1 MKRMGHK
8 ICIICTNDA
17 HCALCFGAHGIG
29 FDGVV
34 AVVAK
39 ARRRYGVQNVC
50 LVDSGDALGVGALG
64 CISAGEI
71 PLAVMNRAGY
81 VAACPGN
88 ADLTFGPARMLELS
102 CAASF
107 EFVCANLVDLVS
119 SKPVF
124 APYRLCDVGG
134 LRVAFVGVVT
144 PLAAS
149 AFEASAFATHSQ
161 SHIWDCSSDNE
172 GRRLYRAVQNA
183 VDDARTHGAD
193 IVVLL
198 SHLGQTGE
206 HSAFRS
212 DVVVANTHGIDLV
225 CDGHSHE
232 RYCQR
237 VSDLRGHEVVIVQGG
252 LKLACANVV
261 EIDAQSLA
269 IKVTAVDVFSV
280 QPDDTMSRF
289 VDSCIEPWKGSLDKG
304 ICALPC
310 FLAAQDEAGSWLVRR
325 QETNLG
331 DLVADAWCDAL
342 DADIALVP
350 SWVIRDNL
358 ASGQVSMHQLYE
370 VLCLGHNITCV
381 KVSGQVICDALAFA
395 VCAYPKPNRYWLQV
409 SSSLSFAFDAS
420 CSTVSDVRIG
430 GKPICAQS
438 VYTVA
443 GVDFMIQAGKGAY
456 GMFAVSQPVDCDA
469 VRDVDALARYLSK
482 LGQEE
487 LCRCYANP
495 DGAGRIRVL

>member
-17 HCALCFGAHGIG
+17 HCALSYGPQGIG
-29 FDGVV
+29 FDGVAAV
-34 AVVAK
+34 AAK
-39 ARRRYGVQNVC
+39 ARRRYGAQNVC

-71 PLAVMNRAGY
+71 PLAAMNRAGY

-102 CAASF
+102 RAASF
-107 EFVCANLVDLVS
+107 EFVCSNLIDLDS

-124 APYRLCDVGG
+124 ASYRLCDVGG
-134 LRVAFVGVVT
+134 LHVAFVGVVT

-149 AFEASAFATHSQ
+149 AFEASAFAAHSQ
-161 SHIWDCSSDNE
+161 SLMWDCSSDGD
-172 GRRLYRAVQNA
+172 GRKLYGAVQSA

-198 SHLGQTGE
+198 SHLGQAGE

-212 DVVVANTHGIDLV
+212 NVVVANTHGIDLV

-232 RYCQR
+232 RYCRR
-237 VSDLRGHEVVIVQGG
+237 VHDLHGHEVVIVQGG
-252 LKLACANVV
+252 LKLACTNVV
-261 EIDAQSLA
+261 EIDVQSHE
-269 IKVTAVDVFSV
+269 IKVTAVDASSV
-280 QPDDTMSRF
+280 QPDDTMSHF
-289 VDSCIEPWKGSLDKG
+289 IDSCIDPWKSRLDKE
-304 ICALPC
+304 ICVLPC
-310 FLAAQDEAGSWLVRR
+310 FLSAQDEAGSWLVRR

-370 VLCLGHNITCV
+370 VLCLGHNLTCV

-420 CSTVSDVRIG
+420 CGMVSNVCVG
-430 GKPICAQS
+430 GKPICARDA
-438 VYTVA
+438 YTVA
-443 GVDFMIQAGKGAY
+443 GVDFMVKAGKGAY
-456 GMFAVSQPVDCDA
+456 EMFAASQPVDCDT
-469 VRDVDALARYLSK
+469 VRDVDALARYLVKIS
-482 LGQEE
+482 QEE
-487 LCRCYANP
+487 LCGRYANP
-495 DGAGRIRVL
+495 DGAGRISVL